1 MTLIYFILVL
11 GITILIHEF
20 GHFIF
25 AKKAGV
31 HCYEFSIGMG
41 PRLFKWNRKND
52 ETDYSIRLFPIGGY
66 VAMAG
71 ESTEMD
77 PDVPKSKH
85 LQNKTWW
92 QRFKIMFAGVLFNY
106 LLAIVCFTIVA
117 LKTGA
122 PTNVPYIGGVSEGYA
137 AALKGVPVNSEIIKI
152 NDTKVINR
160 DHLILVITSLQ
171 DKEQGKV
178 INLTVKTKDGK
189 IENYELEGKKE
200 DDDGREVYKYG
211 FAISTEHKHG
221 IWESIKYGFRGMF
234 SLFYQMILII
244 GYLITGKLSLSSLA
258 GPVGIYNIV
267 GESAKAG
274 LINLV
279 YLVGY
284 LCVNVGVINIIPL
297 PAFDGGHILFLII
310 EKIKGK
316 PVSQK
321 VENTI
326 HSIGMVLLIMLMIAI
341 SINDIIKLLK

>member
-1 MTLIYFILVL
+1 MTIIYFILVL

-31 HCYEFSIGMG
+31 YCYEFSIGMG
-41 PRLFKWNRKND
+41 PRLFKWKRKND
-52 ETDYSIRLFPIGGY
+52 ETEYSLRLFPIGGY

-71 ESTEMD
+71 ESVDLD
-77 PDVPKSKH
+77 PDVPKKKH
-85 LQNKTWW
+85 LQYKTWW
-92 QRFKIMFAGVLFNY
+92 QRFSIMFAGVLFNY

-122 PTNVPYIGGVSEGYA
+122 PGSTPYIQSVSEGYSA
-137 AALKGVPVNSEIIKI
+137 YEMNVPVESEILKI
-152 NDTKVINR
+152 NDTKIMNM
-160 DHLILVITSLQ
+160 DHLTLVITSLQ
-171 DKEQGKV
+171 GKD
-178 INLTVKTKDGK
+178 ITLTVKTKEGK
-189 IENYELEGKKE
+189 TETYELTPKKE
-200 DDDGREVYKYG
+200 EIDGEVTYKYG
-211 FAISTEHKHG
+211 FTIGTEVKHG
-221 IWESIKYGFRGMF
+221 ILASIKYGFTKMF

-244 GYLITGKLSLSSLA
+244 GYLISGKLSLSALS

-274 LINLV
+274 FINLV
-279 YLVGY
+279 FLVGY

-326 HSIGMVLLIMLMIAI
+326 HSIGMMFLILLMIAI
-341 SINDIIKLLK
+341 SINDIIKLIK

>member
-1 MTLIYFILVL
+1 MTIVYFILVL

-20 GHFIF
+20 GHYLF
-25 AKKAGV
+25 AKKAGIY
-31 HCYEFSIGMG
+31 CYEFSIGMG

-52 ETDYSIRLFPIGGY
+52 ETDYCIRLFPIGGY
-66 VAMAG
+66 VSMAG
-71 ESTEMD
+71 ESTEVD
-77 PDVPKSKH
+77 PKVPKSKH
-85 LQNKTWW
+85 LQYKSWGK
-92 QRFKIMFAGVLFNY
+92 RFMVMFAGVLFNY

-122 PTNVPYIGGVSEGYA
+122 PTNVPYVTGTVEGYSA
-137 AALKGVPVNSEIIKI
+137 YEANVPESAEILQI
-152 NDTKVINR
+152 NDTKIMNM
-160 DHLILVITSLQ
+160 DHLSLVIASLKGE
-171 DKEQGKV
+171 DV
-178 INLTVKTKDGK
+178 ALTVKTK
-189 IENYELEGKKE
+189 EGNVETYNLKAKEEKEKKE
-200 DDDGREVYKYG
+200 TVYRYGFTIGTEYKAGFLEAVKYG
-211 FAISTEHKHG
+211 FTK
-221 IWESIKYGFRGMF
+221 MF
-234 SLFYQMILII
+234 SLFYQMLLII
-244 GYLITGKLSLSSLA
+244 WYLITGKLSLGSLS
-258 GPVGIYNIV
+258 GPVGIYTIV

-326 HSIGMVLLIMLMIAI
+326 HAIGMAFLILLMIAI
-341 SINDIIKLLK
+341 TIHDIIRLI

>member
-20 GHFIF
+20 GHFLF

-31 HCYEFSIGMG
+31 YCYEFSIGMG
-41 PRLFKWNRKND
+41 PRLFKWKRKND
-52 ETDYSIRLFPIGGY
+52 ETEYSIRLFPIGGY

-71 ESTEMD
+71 ESIDLD

-85 LQNKTWW
+85 LQFKTWW
-92 QRFKIMFAGVLFNY
+92 QRFSIMFAGVLFNY

-122 PTNVPYIGGVSEGYA
+122 PTDVPYIKEVSEGYSA
-137 AALKGVPVNSEIIKI
+137 YTENVPADSEIIKI
-152 NDTKVINR
+152 NDTKIINM
-160 DHLILVITSLQ
+160 DHLTLVISSLQ
-171 DKEQGKV
+171 GEDIK
-178 INLTVKTKDGK
+178 LTVKTKEGKTETFALTPTKEETDGK
-189 IENYELEGKKE
+189 TAY
-200 DDDGREVYKYG
+200 RYG
-211 FAISTEHKHG
+211 F
-221 IWESIKYGFRGMF
+221 SIGTDYKTGFFAAVAYGFRKMF

-244 GYLITGKLSLSSLA
+244 GYLVTGKLSLGSLA

-316 PVSQK
+316 PVSPK
-321 VENTI
+321 IENTI
-326 HSIGMVLLIMLMIAI
+326 HAIGMIFLIALMIAI
-341 SINDIIKLLK
+341 SINDIIRLIK

>member
-20 GHFIF
+20 GHFLF

-31 HCYEFSIGMG
+31 YCYEFSIGMG
-41 PRLFKWNRKND
+41 PRLFKWKRKND
-52 ETDYSIRLFPIGGY
+52 ETEYSIRLFPIGGY

-71 ESTEMD
+71 ESVDLD
-77 PDVPKSKH
+77 PDVPKNKH
-85 LQNKTWW
+85 LQYKTWW
-92 QRFKIMFAGVLFNY
+92 QRFAIMFAGVLFNY

-122 PTNVPYIGGVSEGYA
+122 PTNVPYIQSVSEGYSA
-137 AALKGVPVNSEIIKI
+137 YTENVPADSEIVKI
-152 NDTKVINR
+152 NNKKIINM
-160 DHLILVITSLQ
+160 DHLTLVITSLQ
-171 DKEQGKV
+171 GETID
-178 INLTVKTKDGK
+178 LTVKTKEG
-189 IENYELEGKKE
+189 ELKTFKLTPKEEKE
-200 DDDGREVYKYG
+200 DGETVYRYGFTIGTEYKTGILASLKYG
-211 FAISTEHKHG
+211 VTK
-221 IWESIKYGFRGMF
+221 MF

-244 GYLITGKLSLSSLA
+244 GYLITGKLSLGSLA

-274 LINLV
+274 LINIV
-279 YLVGY
+279 YLIGY

-316 PVSQK
+316 PVSPK

-326 HSIGMVLLIMLMIAI
+326 HAIGMAFLIILMIAI
-341 SINDIIKLLK
+341 SINDIIKLIK

>member
-31 HCYEFSIGMG
+31 YCYEFSIGMG
-41 PRLFKWNRKND
+41 PRLFKWKRKND
-52 ETDYSIRLFPIGGY
+52 ETEYSIRLFPIGGY

-71 ESTEMD
+71 ESTEVD
-77 PDVPKSKH
+77 PNVPKSKH
-85 LQNKTWW
+85 LQHKTWI
-92 QRFKIMFAGVLFNY
+92 QRFSIMFAGVLFNY

-117 LKTGA
+117 LKVGA
-122 PTNVPYIGGVSEGYA
+122 PTNVPYVQGVSEGYSA
-137 AALKGVPVNSEIIKI
+137 YEKGVPVGSEIIKI
-152 NDTKVINR
+152 NDTKIINM
-160 DHLILVITSLQ
+160 DHLTLVITSLN
-171 DKEQGKV
+171 GKD
-178 INLTVKTKDGK
+178 ITLTVKTKEGK
-189 IENYELEGKKE
+189 IESYALSPKKE
-200 DDDGREVYKYG
+200 QVDGEDVYRYG
-211 FAISTEHKHG
+211 FNIATEYKHG
-221 IWESIKYGFRGMF
+221 IFASIKYGFTKMF

-244 GYLITGKLSLSSLA
+244 GYLISGKLSLNALS

-267 GESAKAG
+267 GESAKTG

-326 HSIGMVLLIMLMIAI
+326 HSIGMILLIILMIAI
-341 SINDIIKLLK
+341 SINDIIKLIK